1 MKKVLLFLILFTGLF
16 AFAANSTASTITLPN
31 PLCLNPPTGNVWCD
45 NGNWQIHG
53 YGSIGE
59 CYADDG
65 DYSCVDS
72 FPLLINK
79 IITYI
84 SNIIGALAVLMFVIS
99 GIYFVASGGNPEKA
113 NKAKQIAIYAAVGLG
128 IALAGRGLV
137 EVVQE
142 VIIGQPPST

>member
-1 MKKVLLFLILFTGLF
+1 MKKVLLFSILFVGLF
-16 AFAANSTASTITLPN
+16 GFTTSSMASTITLPN
-31 PLCLNPPTGNVWCD
+31 PLCLNPPTGNTNCD
-45 NGNWQIHG
+45 NGAWSPVYASLG
-53 YGSIGE
+53 A
-59 CYADDG
+59 CYAAYG